1 MSMDISGTLTPD
13 SSQLNA
19 DDLIGHSITI
29 TVSKVSQG
37 TSEQPVNIHSTEYPD
52 RAYRP
57 SKTMRR
63 LIVAAWGADASQ
75 YAGRR
80 LKLVRNPDI
89 RFGKDVVGGI
99 EVEAMSHLDKPLSL
113 PLIVSRGKRKT
124 FKVAPLPDAPPTEQ
138 QTGEIPA
145 DVIANVEKAK
155 ADGNLGSY
163 LAWLQDNGAPE
174 QIVAYVKDQDES

>member
-13 SSQLNA
+13 STQLNA

-63 LIVAAWGADASQ
+63 LIVAAWGSDASQ
-75 YAGRR
+75 YVGRR

-99 EVEAMSHLDKPLSL
+99 EVEALSHLEKPLSL
-113 PLIVSRGKRKT
+113 PLMVSRGKRKT
-124 FKVAPLPDAPPTEQ
+124 FKVDILPDAPPPRDWPAEIAAADMKGLRALWSVAPDAHKPAITEKVNALKES
-138 QTGEIPA
+138 GA
-145 DVIANVEKAK
+145 DA
-155 ADGNLGSY
+155 
-163 LAWLQDNGAPE
+163 
-174 QIVAYVKDQDES
+174 